1 MRLVQNCLHQEH
13 ASTARKALLQV
24 HRLQASFAS

>member
-13 ASTARKALLQV
+13 ASTAREALLQV
-24 HRLQASFAS
+24 HGQQASFAT